1 MRIAIDPERCSGHG
15 RCYSL
20 CPELFNED
28 EDGYPILISES
39 VPDSQREKAR
49 VAEQNCPER
58 AIEILDEPDSGPK

>member
-20 CPELFNED
+20 CPELFDED
-28 EDGYPILISES
+28 EDGYPVLISES

-49 VAEQNCPER
+49 RQSSPGFFLLGW
-58 AIEILDEPDSGPK
+58 IL